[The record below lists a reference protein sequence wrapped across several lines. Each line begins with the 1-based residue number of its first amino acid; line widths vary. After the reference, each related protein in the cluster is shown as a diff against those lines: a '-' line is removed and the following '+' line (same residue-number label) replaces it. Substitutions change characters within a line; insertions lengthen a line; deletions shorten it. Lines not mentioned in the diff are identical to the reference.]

1 VIDWIVAIVSLF
13 AVVFVVLWFWA
24 PGFRARV
31 EQPKF
36 DMLARGGRLSRRSK
50 KEPNLSE

>member
-1 VIDWIVAIVSLF
+1 MIDWIVAIVSLF
-13 AVVFVVLWFWA
+13 ALVFIVLWFLA

-36 DMLARGGRLSRRSK
+36 DMLARASRRNRHYTNESDQCG
-50 KEPNLSE
+50 

>member
-13 AVVFVVLWFWA
+13 ALAFVLLWFLA

-36 DMLARGGRLSRRSK
+36 DMLARADRRDRHATRE
-50 KEPNLSE
+50 KEK

>member
-1 VIDWIVAIVSLF
+1 MIDWIVSIVSLF
-13 AVVFVVLWFWA
+13 ALVFVVLWFLA

-36 DMLARGGRLSRRSK
+36 DMLARAGRRNRRSK
-50 KEPNLSE
+50 KESDQCG

>member
-13 AVVFVVLWFWA
+13 ALVFVVLWFLA

-36 DMLARGGRLSRRSK
+36 DMLAREGRLRRRPK
-50 KEPNLSE
+50 KDSNLS

>member
-1 VIDWIVAIVSLF
+1 VIDWIVAIVTLF
-13 AVVFVVLWFWA
+13 ALVFVLLWLLA

-36 DMLARGGRLSRRSK
+36 EMVKTVRRLKRER
-50 KEPNLSE
+50 